1 MKFSYQWLTTLVDL
15 SNLSPQHVAKVL
27 NQAGIE
33 VESVSPLVQATGITT
48 GLVKSRSMIEGS
60 DHLSKVMVDTGHH
73 GIRTIVCGA
82 ANIREGQIVLVAL
95 PGAVLSKF
103 TIQAST
109 IKGVP
114 SEGMVCSLL
123 ELGLDSKFL
132 RADQVEGIEVL
143 PPQTTIGDDQI
154 LEHLGLL
161 DTIIDLKLLANRPDL
176 WALEG
181 IAYEVS
187 ALLNRPLKPWSV
199 KKEIGLESS
208 PFKIEIQT
216 NQASQFSIRV
226 LEGIRQVSTP
236 SWMKQ
241 NLIGSGIRPISFL
254 VDIGNYVML
263 LTGQPL
269 HMYDLKKL
277 PAQSLTIANA
287 GNEKF
292 IALDDHTYDLSS
304 GDIVIKSGS
313 NPMCLAGV
321 MGAKICAIDAN
332 TTDIAIEAAAFDPAS
347 IRKTSLRLNLPSDAA
362 TRFAK
367 GMDLSQFERVLQMT
381 SELIQSL
388 TTVKKVYKSVTINRL
403 KPLQANLIWQAKDI
417 NHLLNTNFTEL
428 EIIQTL
434 QRFQI
439 QSSKVENGYSA
450 MIPRHRQDIQGLAD
464 LAEEVIRLLGYDRI
478 QTNPMPLQIQA
489 GGLNEKQEKVRLV
502 KRYLASQG
510 IDETLS
516 YSLVDAK
523 WLHHFNLLQPIDSWM
538 LKNPLSEERK
548 HLRTDVMASLIQ
560 VVQYNM
566 ARQVAVGKIFEVSQI
581 AHRQGQF
588 LQLGVMFFGE
598 QSHRSALSPVP
609 FTFYDIKGLLEG
621 ILAILNIE
629 SSRYQ
634 WVVEKQG
641 NAILHPGRSATLM
654 VQNQKMAMIGQLL
667 PDLQKTYDLG
677 KAPVFLAE
685 INLEGLLELKTSPIK
700 FKPIPRFPTVT
711 RDLAFYIAESVSF
724 NQVVKTVKK
733 AGKKLVDQV
742 QLFDIYQ
749 GPQLPKG
756 QISMAI
762 RIVLLDEQKT
772 LQEDEINQ
780 TVSAIK
786 SALVTECQ
794 ISLRS

>member
-489 GGLNEKQEKVRLV
+489 GGLNEK
-502 KRYLASQG
+502 
-510 IDETLS
+510 
-516 YSLVDAK
+516 
-523 WLHHFNLLQPIDSWM
+523 
-538 LKNPLSEERK
+538 
-548 HLRTDVMASLIQ
+548 
-560 VVQYNM
+560 
-566 ARQVAVGKIFEVSQI
+566 
-581 AHRQGQF
+581 
-588 LQLGVMFFGE
+588 
-598 QSHRSALSPVP
+598 
-609 FTFYDIKGLLEG
+609 
-621 ILAILNIE
+621 
-629 SSRYQ
+629 
-634 WVVEKQG
+634 
-641 NAILHPGRSATLM
+641 
-654 VQNQKMAMIGQLL
+654 
-667 PDLQKTYDLG
+667 
-677 KAPVFLAE
+677 
-685 INLEGLLELKTSPIK
+685 
-700 FKPIPRFPTVT
+700 
-711 RDLAFYIAESVSF
+711 
-724 NQVVKTVKK
+724 
-733 AGKKLVDQV
+733 
-742 QLFDIYQ
+742 
-749 GPQLPKG
+749 
-756 QISMAI
+756 
-762 RIVLLDEQKT
+762 
-772 LQEDEINQ
+772 
-780 TVSAIK
+780 
-786 SALVTECQ
+786 
-794 ISLRS
+794 